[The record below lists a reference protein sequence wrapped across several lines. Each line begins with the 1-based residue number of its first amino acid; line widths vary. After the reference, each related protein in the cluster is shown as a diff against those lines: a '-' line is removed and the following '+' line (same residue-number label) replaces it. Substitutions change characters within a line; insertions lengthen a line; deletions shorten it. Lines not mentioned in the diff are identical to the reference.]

1 MNTGKA
7 LLAVLAAAAA
17 GVAVG
22 MLFAPDKGTETRKK
36 IARTKDDVVDSLEKT
51 IESVKTKISPKR
63 TIQESEPANANAHT
77 MN

>member
-1 MNTGKA
+1 M
-7 LLAVLAAAAA
+7 LAAAAA

-22 MLFAPDKGTETRKK
+22 MLFAPDKGSETRKK

-51 IESVKTKISPKR
+51 IESVKTKITPKR
-63 TIQESEPANANAHT
+63 TSVEAEPATASAHS

>member
-63 TIQESEPANANAHT
+63 TTQESEPANANAHT

>member
-22 MLFAPDKGTETRKK
+22 ILFAPDKGTETRKK
-36 IARTKDDVVDSLEKT
+36 IASRKDDMVDSLAKT
-51 IESVKTKISPKR
+51 IDSVKTKISQKG
-63 TIQESEPANANAHT
+63 TTQVDEPANAHT
-77 MN
+77 LN